1 MWTITKKIIPNIL
14 TSFNLL
20 SGCLALVFVFRHEF
34 EIVAYFMFFSVFF
47 DFCDGLSARAL
58 KAYSALGV
66 QLDSLADMV
75 SFGVV
80 PAAMLHQILIKLNPD
95 MLSIPVFGIPF
106 FGFPFII
113 AVFSAL
119 RLAKFNIDERQ
130 HNSFLG
136 LPTPANAIFTV
147 ATVLAADKYNFIHDI
162 LYCNIS
168 IILICTVMSILLICE
183 IPMFALKINFNENNI
198 IRKNITKIIFL
209 AISLIF
215 IILFG
220 FAGLSLSVILY
231 IVLSII
237 KLLFS
242 KFTKKHIITNKN

>member
-14 TSFNLL
+14 TSLNLL
-20 SGCLALVFVFRHEF
+20 SGCLALVFVFRHDF

-80 PAAMLHQILIKLNPD
+80 PAAMLHQILIKLDPNI
-95 MLSIPVFGIPF
+95 LSIPILGIPLY
-106 FGFPFII
+106 GFPFII
-113 AVFSAL
+113 AIFSAL
-119 RLAKFNIDERQ
+119 RLAKFNIDDRQ

-136 LPTPANAIFTV
+136 LPTPANAIFIV
-147 ATVLAADKYNFIHDI
+147 STVLAADKYTFIHDI
-162 LYCNIS
+162 LYFDVS
-168 IILICTVMSILLICE
+168 IILICIAMSILLVCE
-183 IPMFALKINFNENNI
+183 IPMFALKINFEENNI
-198 IRKNITKIIFL
+198 IRKNIIKIIFL
-209 AISLIF
+209 AVSLIF

-220 FAGLSLSVILY
+220 FAGISLSVILY
-231 IVLSII
+231 ILLSVI
-237 KLLFS
+237 KLLF
-242 KFTKKHIITNKN
+242 

>member
-20 SGCLALVFVFRHEF
+20 SGCLALVFVFRNEF
-34 EIVAYFMFFSVFF
+34 EIASYCLFFSVFF
-47 DFCDGLSARAL
+47 DFCDGLSARML

-80 PAAMLHQILIKLNPD
+80 PAAALHQLLIKLDPD
-95 MLSIPVFGIPF
+95 ILKIPIIGVPLY
-106 FGFPFII
+106 GFPFII
-113 AVFSAL
+113 TVFSAL

-130 HNSFLG
+130 HSAFLG
-136 LPTPANAIFTV
+136 LPTPANAIFILS
-147 ATVLAADKYNFIHDI
+147 TVLAAKEYVFIRDI
-162 LYCNIS
+162 LNSDVS
-168 IILICTVMSILLICE
+168 IIILCIVMSILMVCE
-183 IPMFALKINFNENNI
+183 IPMFALKIDLNESWLVK
-198 IRKNITKIIFL
+198 KNITKIIFL

-231 IVLSII
+231 ILLSAV
-237 KLLFS
+237 KWLLKIS
-242 KFTKKHIITNKN
+242 E

>member
-1 MWTITKKIIPNIL
+1 MWTITKKIIPNTL
-14 TSFNLL
+14 TALNLL

-34 EIVAYFMFFSVFF
+34 EIVAYFLFFSVFF
-47 DFCDGLSARAL
+47 DFCDGLSARVL

-80 PAAMLHQILIKLNPD
+80 PAAMLHQLMVELEPD

-136 LPTPANAIFTV
+136 LPTPANAIFIISTV
-147 ATVLAADKYNFIHDI
+147 IAANRYEFIHNI
-162 LYCNIS
+162 LYSDIS
-168 IILICTVMSILLICE
+168 IILICIAMSILMICE
-183 IPMFALKINFNENNI
+183 IPMFALKINFGESNI
-198 IRKNITKIIFL
+198 IKKNIIKIIFL
-209 AISLIF
+209 IISLIL

-231 IVLSII
+231 ILLSII
-237 KLLFS
+237 KWLF
-242 KFTKKHIITNKN
+242 